1 MGTSR
6 PHSYAAARSAALPGF
21 QEPARFPKIARP
33 ESGWMTEGLRLRSSR
48 IAPTVTGMKYCWNPQ
63 FLDLGPEKILRG
75 SWDSNLCGSLELLL
89 RPCRI

>member
-6 PHSYAAARSAALPGF
+6 PHSYAAAHARLRGSAALQFGTGSHPGY
-21 QEPARFPKIARP
+21 
-33 ESGWMTEGLRLRSSR
+33 GWISKGLRLRSSR

-89 RPCRI
+89 RPWRI